1 MTNNCAEEPRR
12 DPEPSREQKVYI
24 ALAAI
29 PRGRVVTYGQLG
41 DLAGL
46 SRAAR
51 QIGYILCNLPPE
63 STLPWHRVIN
73 AAGKI
78 SLGPETESG
87 IMQRARLQE
96 EGVVFNSGRIS
107 LKQFR
112 WQP

>member
-1 MTNNCAEEPRR
+1 MKNTHADEPRR

-29 PRGRVVTYGQLG
+29 PQGKVVTYGQLG
-41 DLAGL
+41 ELAGL
-46 SRAAR
+46 PRAAR
-51 QIGYILCNLPPE
+51 QVGYILRNLPAE

-78 SLGPETESG
+78 SLNPESDSG
-87 IMQRARLQE
+87 IRQRALLQE

-112 WQP
+112 WRP

>member
-1 MTNNCAEEPRR
+1 MTNNDADEPRR

-29 PRGRVVTYGQLG
+29 PQGRVVTYGQLG

-46 SRAAR
+46 PRAAR
-51 QIGYILCNLPPE
+51 QIGYILRNLPPE